1 MQPQLWK
8 KEQTFEEWK
17 LQHQHL
23 SEREAYNLYLQ
34 EQRLYEM
41 YLHELRN
48 QQIYLQNQT
57 ILENTNLLADSIT
70 DILNATYTF
79 AVGGRG
85 NGASN
90 VPLGFIARSFN
101 LELITDEGDALITD
115 EGDFLI
121 T

>member
-8 KEQTFEEWK
+8 KELTFEEWK

-57 ILENTNLLADSIT
+57 IVENTNLLVDNIT
-70 DILNATYTF
+70 NIFATNYISAF
-79 AVGGRG
+79 GGI
-85 NGASN
+85 GASN
-90 VPLGFIARSFN
+90 VPLGFIARTFD